1 MDKCV
6 ATGKTVEEAIEKAL
20 SEMGVVREEVDVRII
35 EAPSNGFFGL
45 WEKLAKI
52 EISRIQPEENF
63 LAGLSVSLSE
73 EAEEAVS
80 EKMEEK
86 PKTAAISQ
94 PEEAKREFVPRQAE
108 ITDEAVLVAVRF
120 VEEVA
125 YLMDAGVQIASEKRE
140 EEIFISITGDK
151 NGILIGKHGKTL
163 DALQYLTGLAV
174 HKVVEGRIRVV
185 VDVEGYRERRKA
197 TLEKLAAR
205 YADQAVERGSKVVL
219 EPMNPQ
225 ERRLIHMALQEDSR
239 IITESEGAEPYRK
252 VVIIPKNLTSDFV
265 IYVENFQRRGN
276 DRRDNRGFNNRRRY

>member
-20 SEMGVVREEVDVRII
+20 SEMGAVREEVDVRII

-52 EISRIQPEENF
+52 EISRLQPEENF

-73 EAEEAVS
+73 EAEEAIS

-86 PKTAAISQ
+86 PETAAISQ

-108 ITDEAVLVAVRF
+108 ITVEAVLVAVRF
-120 VEEVA
+120 VEEIA
-125 YLMDAGVQIASEKRE
+125 YLMGAGVQIASEKRE

-185 VDVEGYRERRKA
+185 VDVEGYRERRKV

-205 YADQAVERGSKVVL
+205 YAEQAVERGSKVVL

-225 ERRLIHMALQEDSR
+225 ERRLIHMALQEDNR